1 MYRFPQLS
9 VHRHCLLITILC
21 SFLELTASAQNVK
34 IAPLLKSGDEF
45 RLEVTR
51 VREDSARPMRNVKS
65 TTPIEVRVVSA
76 TADGFALDWAPGES
90 QIESGQVDP
99 VVLAAANSLRGL
111 QLRLSL
117 NADGEYVGL
126 VNQKE
131 VVAQVQKA
139 VDPILRAVTEKVAL
153 QQRAA
158 MQKMLAQAL
167 SPAVLIGTVTREAQM
182 YFSMSGV
189 ALAVGEIA
197 AVDIEPPNPLG
208 MGVLPAT
215 LRITMEAATADS
227 AVLTTETTYDAAALR
242 QMSRALFEQSGTP
255 LPESEL
261 AKLPPLQM
269 RDDGRF
275 VVDRKL
281 GVVRE
286 LVVNRRIAAGANE
299 RLDRWDI
306 RLMRAPE
313 R

>member
-76 TADGFALDWAPGES
+76 TADGFALDWVPGES

-139 VDPILRAVTEKVAL
+139 VDPILRAATEKAPV

-197 AVDIEPPNPLG
+197 AVDIEQPNPLG

-215 LRITMEAATADS
+215 QRVTMEAATADS

-242 QMSRALFEQSGTP
+242 QMTRALFEQSGKL

-286 LVVNRRIAAGANE
+286 LVVNRRLAAGANE